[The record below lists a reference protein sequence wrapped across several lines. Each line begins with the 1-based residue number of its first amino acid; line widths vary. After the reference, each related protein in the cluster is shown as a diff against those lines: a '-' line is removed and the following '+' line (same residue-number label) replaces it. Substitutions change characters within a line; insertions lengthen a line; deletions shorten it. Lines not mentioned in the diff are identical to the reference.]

1 MKHTTNIKRLNQSAE
16 MDRSV
21 AADLNAEVIDGR
33 ATEYEV
39 REGFQPGYIAN
50 LAMYFDDNAE
60 RLEKKAK
67 ELESN
72 YAK

>member
-1 MKHTTNIKRLNQSAE
+1 MNHATNIKRLNQSAE
-16 MDRSV
+16 MDRRT
-21 AADLNAEVIDGR
+21 ADDLNAEVLDGR

-60 RLEKKAK
+60 RLEMKAD
-67 ELESN
+67 ELKAN
-72 YAK
+72 YTK